1 MISIFWI
8 APTVFNQF
16 YLVAISC
23 MVAWW
28 LTRLPDWTILMLL
41 IAVSLYDVV
50 AVLTPK
56 GPLKLLVEEAQKRD
70 EPLPGLLY
78 EGKTLKLG
86 LGDFVFYSVLVG
98 KASMHD
104 FTTCVV
110 CIFAILFGLAC
121 TLFILGMTRKALPA
135 LPISIFL
142 GLVFF
147 FLTRYLM
154 MPLVIAF
161 AMNGIHV

>member
-1 MISIFWI
+1 MISVFWI
-8 APTVFNQF
+8 APAIFNQV
-16 YLVAISC
+16 YLVLISC
-23 MVAWW
+23 MAAWW
-28 LTRLPDWTILMLL
+28 LTRLPDWTILVLL
-41 IAVSLYDVV
+41 IVVSFYDIF

-56 GPLKLLVEEAQKRD
+56 GPLKLLVEEAQERK

-98 KASMHD
+98 KASMYD

-110 CIFAILFGLAC
+110 CIMAILFGLSC

-142 GLVFF
+142 GILFF
-147 FLTRYLM
+147 VLTRFFI
-154 MPLVIAF
+154 MPMVISF
-161 AMNGIHV
+161 GINRIHV